1 MSVAALS
8 CETELALSSIN
19 ASEFDDITEALFRE
33 QELAYSLNWVL
44 LTQGSGVVDL
54 QACDLR

>member
-19 ASEFDDITEALFRE
+19 ASEFDDITAALFRE

-44 LTQGSGVVDL
+44 LTDPEF
-54 QACDLR
+54 